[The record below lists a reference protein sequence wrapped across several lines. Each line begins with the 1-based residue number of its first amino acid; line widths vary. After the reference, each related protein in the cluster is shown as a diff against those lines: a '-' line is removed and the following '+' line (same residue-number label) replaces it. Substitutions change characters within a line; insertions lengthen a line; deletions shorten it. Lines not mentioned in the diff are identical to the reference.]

1 MDYKSFFSHYTDSI
15 SELLKNVDTNLIN
28 ASVNLIAN
36 TKKNKNK
43 IYIVGNGGSSSIASH
58 VSVDFTK
65 VAKINCSTFNNANL
79 ITCFANDY
87 KYENWVVEA
96 IKAYSLEQDLFIL
109 ISSSGTSKNI
119 VNAAEYCKQKK
130 MNLITLSGFKKNN
143 PLSQRGNINFYVESK
158 EYNFIEMTH
167 HIILLSIVDIFA
179 KKIY

>member
-1 MDYKSFFSHYTDSI
+1 MDYKFFFSHYADSI
-15 SELLKNVDTNLIN
+15 SELLKNVDTNLIK

-43 IYIVGNGGSSSIASH
+43 IYIVGNGGSSSIESH

-65 VAKINCSTFNNANL
+65 VAKINISPFNNANL

-87 KYENWVVEA
+87 EYENWVVEA

-143 PLSQRGNINFYVESK
+143 PLSQRGNINFHVESE